1 MNPRALV
8 ALVMAGSVVALGIVA
23 ARWWDRSDPAP
34 IRAASVLEG
43 DAVPPSPL
51 DPDRVSTT
59 PVLDVA
65 SPSGMRLE
73 KGGWVQVANPDGSL
87 AQQYSA
93 TRLDP
98 EPGQWLAMQE
108 PRALFYLEN
117 GRVVTLRA
125 DEARTYV
132 PQRALERGDFKGN
145 VIAKVFAP
153 GPDGEVHLASDA
165 PSMVFEATVAD
176 VDFLHGTIRCTE
188 DVRVTTPTL
197 RFEGRDMDL
206 RMSSDR
212 KTIESLHVEHVIGP
226 ITLDRALASSMQG
239 ASGGVPETPGGALG
253 ASPTIV
259 GARSAV
265 AGNTAVAAAAASTAA
280 MAATFGDVPFHRV
293 TLTDNVK
300 IVRYTTGPA
309 SSFEGDRLE
318 ATLALDGDL
327 VDAGGVTIPG
337 APETAMALP
346 MPEGLPLLALVSP
359 ASAVNAGPS
368 RDMIAIW
375 ADGPLSVVRA
385 APEDRVPATIDG
397 VLLFLDGS
405 PLALSD
411 DRGHT
416 LTAPDLDMELERASG
431 ATIPRTMVARGGVVA
446 SDRDQTLWSDSLRVR
461 FAPDGKPAAADSDP
475 LLGSTSIER
484 ADAEGGVELQLK
496 DGARAWGDRVQAW
509 PNKRQADLHGP
520 GVQVVR
526 GNTLLHDVERIQV
539 DEASRTVTSPGSG
552 KATIFS
558 DVIIGAGKTGRLGV
572 PSVDG
577 LRRQSWAA
585 WTESMQYVD
594 RAALGATLSVRGAV
608 QLRSE
613 PDDSEYDILEAED
626 LGVQLAPTRPAS
638 ATAAGLDAAA
648 GGPLEPSTIHAV
660 GAVRLESQLWPGAK
674 DGSRGEPEVFRIQ
687 SEDLTWDAQTEQ
699 ASVPVAGDML
709 MHRPAQAGQAAATV
723 PTNGPG
729 STRAA
734 MPGARGTSRF
744 RWKGSMQL
752 ENRVDALSQV
762 RMEREVEIVHV
773 SLDRKAK
780 TTLTCDRAVAV
791 LDRRSASK
799 PAPTGN
805 AAADPIQFGSGGDL
819 IRLLAEGRCFIRSPE
834 YDIDCDS
841 IEYDAK
847 TQVAILKAR
856 PGRNV
861 AITPA
866 QGGSVIHAVEATWDM
881 ATGRIRVQN
890 ARGSAAR

>member
-8 ALVMAGSVVALGIVA
+8 ALIAALIVVAAGVMA

-34 IRAASVLEG
+34 IRPAIIPDGA
-43 DAVPPSPL
+43 AVPPSPL
-51 DPDRVSTT
+51 DPDHVSTS

-65 SPSGMRLE
+65 SPSGMRLD
-73 KGGWVQVANPDGSL
+73 KGGWVQVANPDGTL

-153 GPDGEVHLASDA
+153 GPDGEIHLASDA
-165 PSMVFEATVAD
+165 PSMVFEASVAD
-176 VDFLHGTIRCTE
+176 VDFLHGTIRCTD

-197 RFEGRDMDL
+197 RFEGRDLDL
-206 RMSSDR
+206 RMSVDR
-212 KTIESLHVEHVIGP
+212 KTIESLHVEHVVGP
-226 ITLDRALASSMQG
+226 ITLDRALASSLKGSSG
-239 ASGGVPETPGGALG
+239 AAADRPGGALG
-253 ASPTIV
+253 VPATII
-259 GARSAV
+259 GGRHS
-265 AGNTAVAAAAASTAA
+265 SL
-280 MAATFGDVPFHRV
+280 DPDEPFHRV

-318 ATLALDGDL
+318 AILALGGDL
-327 VDAGGVTIPG
+327 VDAGGVSIPG

-346 MPEGLPLLALVSP
+346 MPEGLPLLAL
-359 ASAVNAGPS
+359 ASVAARATVAAD

-375 ADGPLSVVRA
+375 ADGPLSVVRT

-416 LTAPDLDMELERASG
+416 LSAPDLDMEMERASG
-431 ATIPRTMVARGGVVA
+431 ATVPRTMVARGGVVA

-461 FAPDGKPAAADSDP
+461 FVPDGKPAAGNTDP

-526 GNTLLHDVERIQV
+526 GNALLHDVERIQV
-539 DEASRTVTSPGSG
+539 DEATRTVTSPGSG
-552 KATIFS
+552 KATIYS
-558 DVIIGAGKTGRLGV
+558 DVIIGAGRSGRLGV
-572 PSVDG
+572 PDVKG

-585 WTESMQYVD
+585 WTDSMQYVD
-594 RAALGATLSVRGAV
+594 RAAQGATLTVHGAV

-626 LGVQLAPTRPAS
+626 LALQMTSTRPAS
-638 ATAAGLDAAA
+638 ASTAGLDVAA
-648 GGPLEPSTIHAV
+648 GGPLEPSIIHAA
-660 GAVRLESQLWPGAK
+660 GTVRLESQLWPGAK

-687 SEDLTWDAQTEQ
+687 SEDLTWDARTEQ

-709 MHRPAQAGQAAATV
+709 MHRPARAGQTV
-723 PTNGPG
+723 APAPTTGPG
-729 STRAA
+729 STRSA
-734 MPGARGTSRF
+734 MPGALGTSRF
-744 RWKGSMQL
+744 KWKGSMQL
-752 ENRVDALSQV
+752 ENRADALSQV

-780 TTLTCDRAVAV
+780 TTLTCDRALAV
-791 LDRRSASK
+791 LDRRA
-799 PAPTGN
+799 AGGATPTGN
-805 AAADPIQFGSGGDL
+805 AAADPIRFGSGGDL

-856 PGRNV
+856 ESRTV

-866 QGGSVIHAVEATWDM
+866 KGGSVIHAVEATWDM

-890 ARGSAAR
+890 ARGTATR